1 MASAAVIFTLACPW
15 AWGDKL
21 IVLLPR
27 LMDFMASRG
36 PQALGLC
43 QTDLAGCAAVVNA
56 ASERLLFA
64 REVGDSGWIG
74 TWAELQLVASQNDP
88 YITMPFN
95 VARIEALNLCTFP
108 IPVQNQFYEFL
119 QFGFGRWP
127 KSVCGSGGCAPL
139 AAYDRGKFP
148 LFSDVVP
155 PNKKIRIYMSDPADE
170 LKRVL
175 LQSLD
180 GNDQPRYSLDG
191 TIEVT
196 GDFLTLVPPFVDSPD
211 IVNKVIGIQKDRTLG
226 PLRFYE
232 VDTITAEQRLVL
244 TMQPGETTA
253 SYRRYYVG
261 GLPTSCCANSEATSA
276 TEVQLTAICQLAFV
290 PVSVPTDW
298 LVIPSVEAII
308 HECQCGRYL
317 TMDEPNAKT
326 MAAFH
331 HREAIRLLQGQ
342 SMHDQGEEATAIS
355 FAPFGSARLSCQKI
369 GSLI

>member
-1 MASAAVIFTLACPW
+1 
-15 AWGDKL
+15 
-21 IVLLPR
+21 
-27 LMDFMASRG
+27 MDFMASRG

-43 QTDLAGCAAVVNA
+43 ATDVAGCAAAVNA
-56 ASERLLFA
+56 SSERLLYA

-74 TWAELQLVASQNDP
+74 TWAELQLVASQDEP
-88 YITMPFN
+88 FITMPFD
-95 VARIEALNLCTFP
+95 VARIEQLNLCTFP

-119 QFGFGRWP
+119 RFGFGRWP
-127 KSVCGSGGCAPL
+127 KSVCGSRHCAPL

-155 PNKKIRIYMSDPADE
+155 PNKKIRIYMSDPDDE
-170 LKRVL
+170 LKQVL

-180 GNDQPRYSLDG
+180 GNDQIRYSLDG
-191 TIEVT
+191 TVQIT
-196 GDFLTLVPPFVDSPD
+196 GDLMTLVPPFVDSPD
-211 IVNKVIGIQKDRTLG
+211 IVNKVIGIQKEITLG
-226 PLRFYE
+226 ALRFYE
-232 VDTITAEQRLVL
+232 VDTITADQRLVL

-253 SYRRYYVG
+253 SYRRYFVG
-261 GLPTSCCANSEATSA
+261 GIPKSCCANSEATSA
-276 TEVQLTAICQLAFV
+276 TEIQLTAICQLTFV

-342 SMHDQGEEATAIS
+342 SVHEQGALNPAVS
-355 FAPFGSARLSCQKI
+355 FAPFGSARLSCQRI
-369 GSLI
+369 GTLI

>member
-1 MASAAVIFTLACPW
+1 MLR
-15 AWGDKL
+15 
-21 IVLLPR
+21 PR

-36 PQALGLC
+36 PSALGIC
-43 QTDLAGCAAVVNA
+43 STDLAGCAAAVNA
-56 ASERLLFA
+56 ASERLLYA
-64 REVGDSGWIG
+64 REVGDSGWVG
-74 TWAELQLVASQNDP
+74 TWSEIQFLASQDDP
-88 YITMPFN
+88 HITAPYD
-95 VARIEALNLCTFP
+95 VSRIEALNLCTFP
-108 IPVQNQFYEFL
+108 IPIENEFFSYMR
-119 QFGFGRWP
+119 FGFGRWP
-127 KSVCGSGGCAPL
+127 KSVCGSGQCAPL
-139 AAYDRGKFP
+139 VAYDRGKFP
-148 LFSDVVP
+148 LFSDIVP

-211 IVNKVIGIQKDRTLG
+211 IVNKVIGIQKDKTLG

-261 GLPTSCCANSEATSA
+261 GLPKSCCANSEATSA

-326 MAAFH
+326 MSAFH

-342 SMHDQGEEATAIS
+342 SMHEQGEDAIAVS
-355 FAPFGSARLSCQKI
+355 FAPFGSARLSRQKI
-369 GSLI
+369 GCNI